1 MKYFFVAVVLFI
13 ATIAPAWAD
22 KAEIQKTIQSQ
33 INAFQEDDFEVAFEF
48 ASPNIQRI
56 FKSSKRFGVMVSQSY
71 PMVYRPADV
80 RFLELESVQDEFWQ
94 KLQIQDQQGRY
105 HILAYQMISVDGSW
119 LINGVQLLP
128 SDEIGV

>member
-13 ATIAPAWAD
+13 ATITPAWAN

-33 INAFQEDDFEVAFEF
+33 INAFQEDDFGVAFEF

-56 FKSSKRFGVMVSQSY
+56 FKSSKRFGIMVSQSY

-94 KLQIQDQQGRY
+94 KLQIQDRQGRY
-105 HILAYQMISVDGSW
+105 HIMAYRMINVDGRW

>member
-1 MKYFFVAVVLFI
+1 MKYFFVAVVLLI

-80 RFLELESVQDEFWQ
+80 RFLELEAVQDEFWQ

-105 HILAYQMISVDGSW
+105 HIMAYRMISVDGKW

>member
-1 MKYFFVAVVLFI
+1 MKYFLVVVVLFI
-13 ATIAPAWAD
+13 ATITPAWAN

-33 INAFQEDDFEVAFEF
+33 INAFQEDDFGVAFEF

-56 FKSSKRFGVMVSQSY
+56 FKSSKRFGIMVSQSY

-80 RFLELESVQDEFWQ
+80 RFLELETIQEEFWQ
-94 KLQIQDQQGRY
+94 KVQIQDRQGRY
-105 HILAYQMISVDGSW
+105 HIMAYRMVSVDGRW

-128 SDEIGV
+128 SEEIGV

>member
-13 ATIAPAWAD
+13 ATITPAWAN

-33 INAFQEDDFEVAFEF
+33 INAFQEDNFGVAFEF

-56 FKSSKRFGVMVSQSY
+56 FKSSKRFGIMVSQSY

-80 RFLELESVQDEFWQ
+80 RFLELETIQEEFWQ
-94 KLQIQDQQGRY
+94 KVQIQDRQGRY
-105 HILAYQMISVDGSW
+105 HIMAYRMVSVDGRW

-128 SDEIGV
+128 SEEIGV

>member
-1 MKYFFVAVVLFI
+1 MKYFCVVVVLFI
-13 ATIAPAWAD
+13 ATITPAWAN

-33 INAFQEDDFEVAFEF
+33 INAFQEDDFGVAFEF

-56 FKSSKRFGVMVSQSY
+56 FKSSKRFGIMVSQSY

-80 RFLELESVQDEFWQ
+80 RFLELETIHEEFWQ
-94 KLQIQDQQGRY
+94 KVQIQDRQGRY
-105 HILAYQMISVDGSW
+105 HIMAYRMVSVDGRW

-128 SDEIGV
+128 SEEIGV

>member
-1 MKYFFVAVVLFI
+1 MKYFFVVVVLFI
-13 ATIAPAWAD
+13 ATITPAWAN

-33 INAFQEDDFEVAFEF
+33 INAFQEDDFGVAFEF

-56 FKSSKRFGVMVSQSY
+56 FKSSKRFGIMVSQSY

-80 RFLELESVQDEFWQ
+80 RFLELETIQEEFWQ
-94 KLQIQDQQGRY
+94 KVQIQDRQGRY
-105 HILAYQMISVDGSW
+105 HIMAYRMVSVDGKW

-128 SDEIGV
+128 SEEIGV